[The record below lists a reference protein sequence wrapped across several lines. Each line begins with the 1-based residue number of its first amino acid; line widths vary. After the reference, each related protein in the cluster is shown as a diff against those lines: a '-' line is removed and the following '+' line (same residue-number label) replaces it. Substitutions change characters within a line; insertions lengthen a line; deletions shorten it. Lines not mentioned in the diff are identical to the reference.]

1 MKTCTGCEQAK
12 PLTEFWPDG
21 RRTGGLQARCK
32 PCKAAAAKQ
41 WRGAN
46 KHKAAE
52 RYWSN
57 PAGERER
64 HLVRKYGVTLER
76 YREMLE
82 QQGGACAICRKTQQR
97 AFDVDHCHTTGR
109 VRGLLCTNCNR
120 MIGHA
125 ADDADRLR
133 AAAAYLERIVPQVAA
148 ALIRAYSSIAG
159 IDEVSNAA

>member
-1 MKTCTGCEQAK
+1 MKTCSNCQQEKQPA
-12 PLTEFWPDG
+12 EFWPD
-21 RRTGGLQARCK
+21 RRRSGGLQARCK
-32 PCKAAAAKQ
+32 TCRAASAKD
-41 WRGAN
+41 WRDAN

-57 PAGERER
+57 PDAERER

-76 YREMLE
+76 YRSMLE

-97 AFDVDHCHTTGR
+97 AFDVDHCHATGR

-125 ADDADRLR
+125 ADDAARLR
-133 AAAAYLERIVPQVAA
+133 AAASYLESIVPQVAA
-148 ALIRAYSSIAG
+148 EFIRATQENS
-159 IDEVSNAA
+159 

>member
-1 MKTCTGCEQAK
+1 MKTCTGCKQAK
-12 PLTEFWPDG
+12 PPAEFWPDG
-21 RRTGGLQARCK
+21 RRNGRLQARCK

-41 WRGAN
+41 WREAN
-46 KHKAAE
+46 KHKAIE
-52 RYWSN
+52 RYWAN

-76 YREMLE
+76 YTQMLE

-97 AFDVDHCHTTGR
+97 AFDVDHCHATGR

-125 ADDADRLR
+125 ADDASRLR
-133 AAAAYLERIVPQVAA
+133 AAAAYLESIVPQVAA
-148 ALIRAYSSIAG
+148 AFIK
-159 IDEVSNAA
+159 AAA

>member
-1 MKTCTGCEQAK
+1 MKTCTKCSVEKA
-12 PLTEFWPDG
+12 LSEFWQDG
-21 RRTGGLQARCK
+21 RRNRLLPHCK
-32 PCKAAAAKQ
+32 TCKSAAAKA
-41 WRGAN
+41 WRDAN

-64 HLVRKYGVTLER
+64 HLVRKYGVTLEC

-82 QQGGACAICRKTQQR
+82 RQGGACAICRKTQQR
-97 AFDVDHCHTTGR
+97 AFDVDHCHATGR

-125 ADDADRLR
+125 ADDAARLR
-133 AAAAYLERIVPQVAA
+133 AAAAYLESIVPQVAA
-148 ALIRAYSSIAG
+148 AFIQAC
-159 IDEVSNAA
+159 